1 MVKRLEKTEDEE
13 QCINSNVFREFIL
26 EARLVC

>member
-1 MVKRLEKTEDEE
+1 MGKGLENTEDKDR
-13 QCINSNVFREFIL
+13 CINSNVFREFIL

>member
-1 MVKRLEKTEDEE
+1 MVKCLEKTEDEE
-13 QCINSNVFREFIL
+13 QCISSNVFREFIL